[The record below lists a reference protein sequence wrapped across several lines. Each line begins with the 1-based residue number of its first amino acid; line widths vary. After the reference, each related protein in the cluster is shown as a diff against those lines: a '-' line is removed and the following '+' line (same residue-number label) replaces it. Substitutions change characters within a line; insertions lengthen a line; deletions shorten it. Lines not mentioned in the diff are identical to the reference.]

1 MLYLFCSDD
10 DALPGESDAL
20 TDTIPDPD
28 QHPQHDADI
37 FDPQIP
43 RPSNVRDLD
52 IGKFSK
58 DATAEPN
65 KDIYKLIEER

>member
-10 DALPGESDAL
+10 DALPDESDAL
-20 TDTIPDPD
+20 TDTIPDPH
-28 QHPQHDADI
+28 QHTQHDADI

-43 RPSNVRDLD
+43 GPSNVWDLD

-65 KDIYKLIEER
+65 TDIYKLIEER

>member
-10 DALPGESDAL
+10 DALPDQSDAL

-28 QHPQHDADI
+28 QHPQHDADV

-43 RPSNVRDLD
+43 GPFNVRDLD
-52 IGKFSK
+52 IGKFK
-58 DATAEPN
+58 DDHRKPQN
-65 KDIYKLIEER
+65 MWKRKDLH

>member
-1 MLYLFCSDD
+1 MLYLFCIDD

-20 TDTIPDPD
+20 MDTIPHPD
-28 QHPQHDADI
+28 QHPQHNADI

-43 RPSNVRDLD
+43 GPCNVRDLD

>member
-10 DALPGESDAL
+10 DALPDESDTF
-20 TDTIPDPD
+20 TDTIPDYH
-28 QHPQHDADI
+28 QQPQHNPDI
-37 FDPQIP
+37 VDPQIP
-43 RPSNVRDLD
+43 GTSNEWDLG

-65 KDIYKLIEER
+65 KDIYKRIEER

>member
-10 DALPGESDAL
+10 DALPDESDAL
-20 TDTIPDPD
+20 TDTILDPHK
-28 QHPQHDADI
+28 HPQHDADI

-43 RPSNVRDLD
+43 GPSNVQGLD

-58 DATAEPN
+58 DSTAESN

>member
-28 QHPQHDADI
+28 QYPQHDADI

-43 RPSNVRDLD
+43 GPSNVWDLD

-58 DATAEPN
+58 DATAKPN
-65 KDIYKLIEER
+65 KDIHKLIEER